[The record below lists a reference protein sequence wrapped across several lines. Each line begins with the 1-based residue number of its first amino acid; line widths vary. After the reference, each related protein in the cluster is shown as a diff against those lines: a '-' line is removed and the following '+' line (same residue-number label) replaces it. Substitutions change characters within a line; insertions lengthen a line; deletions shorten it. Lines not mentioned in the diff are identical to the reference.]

1 MKYKILFT
9 KMLFLSCLAVALGFA
24 LGGCSDDDEGL
35 QAGYG
40 HVQFKLFKSG
50 SYQSGKTATSR
61 AGTNELEYLRE
72 AQKMKIVLIGEDGKE
87 IIQTVGL
94 NAMGSDSEL
103 GLRSENLELMA
114 GKYTVVGFYLYK
126 IEEQDLEQILSGEPE
141 EPTVVTV
148 VNGGLAMQDI
158 AIKVVER
165 GGVKFTL
172 KKKIVPASRD
182 VENADKFI
190 FSDVCFATI
199 WVRDEFSKVKTAYKM
214 VPCEY
219 TEKAGANREDYAIA
233 VSDSL
238 LMLKAGTYS
247 VTSYEL
253 HDKNKKR
260 LDADVVA
267 EGSTFKVVDNQ
278 TTEAEVPVNLY
289 ESAEY
294 IQDYLALREIWEALD
309 GPNWRNSS
317 TAYPIGVNWNFEKE
331 VDMWGDQP
339 GVVTNDKGRIIN
351 IDLGSFGAK
360 GDIPACLGRLTELKI
375 LSLGTHSDAIG
386 GDFVKQLSKPMT
398 HQQRE
403 LCRNDYY
410 NSFLKEDRR
419 AILSE
424 PMKLGLKLQGKPVDE
439 QKEIGMGRGATTR
452 DVSPGNLSNGICG
465 IPKDIEKLTKLQQL
479 YIANGAFVGFAEGTD
494 LSGLTDL
501 TDMELYN
508 CPSME
513 ELPEALFTLPNLAL
527 LNLANNP
534 QIPSAVFEEG
544 LKKFAEGASQEDIQ
558 LLYLGYNNLTTLPK
572 EFKNLKKI
580 SKLDCVHNKIK
591 KIPAFGKSVS
601 FVQLTMDYNQIEEVP
616 TAEDG
621 YFCGFEDIETFSFA
635 HNKIKVFPDTFDAKS
650 KFTIGTIDFSYN
662 EITEFQNAENFR
674 GMNTSTLTL
683 TGNKLTKFPSL
694 LFNKGSR
701 IDALLLSG
709 NGMTDFPDGSLKG
722 SESFYLVTLDLSYNK
737 LSKLPKE
744 LEEQAA
750 VTLPYLY
757 GVDLSN
763 NCFDKFPVGI
773 LNVDHLTTLVLR
785 NQRNEKGD
793 RLLRDWPKGISM
805 CPSLRILYLA
815 GNDFRKI
822 DDTISPNIFM
832 FEIKDNP
839 NISIDVSGVCN
850 YIQAGYYQLI
860 YDPTQDIRG
869 CDILDLVK

>member
-24 LGGCSDDDEGL
+24 FGGCSDDDEGL

-126 IEEQDLEQILSGEPE
+126 IKEQELDQILSGEPE
-141 EPTVVTV
+141 EQTVVTV
-148 VNGGLAMQDI
+148 VNGGLALQDI

-190 FSDVCFATI
+190 FSDVHFATI
-199 WVRDEFSKVKTAYKM
+199 WVRDEFSKVVTSYKM
-214 VPCEY
+214 IPCEY
-219 TEKAGANREDYAIA
+219 TEKAGANRKDYAISA
-233 VSDSL
+233 SDSL

-253 HDKNKKR
+253 HDKDKKR
-260 LDADVVA
+260 LDADVIT

-278 TTEAEVPVNLY
+278 TTEAEVSVNLH

-309 GPNWRNSS
+309 GPNWRNTS

-339 GVVTNDKGRIIN
+339 GVVTNNKGRIIN

-360 GDIPACLGRLTELKI
+360 GDIPACLGRLKDLKI

-410 NSFLKEDRR
+410 NSFLKKDRR
-419 AILSE
+419 AELSE

-439 QKEIGMGRGATTR
+439 QIAIGMKNGASTR

-465 IPKDIEKLTKLQQL
+465 IPKEIENLTNLQQL
-479 YIANGAFVGFAEGTD
+479 YIANGKFVDFAPNTD
-494 LSGLTDL
+494 LSGMKDL

-508 CPSME
+508 CPSMMK
-513 ELPEALFTLPNLAL
+513 LPDALHTLPNLAL

-534 QIPSAVFEEG
+534 QIPSADFEEG
-544 LKKFAEGASQEDIQ
+544 LVKFAEGASQEDIQ
-558 LLYLGYNNLTTLPK
+558 LLYLGYNNLTTLPI

-580 SKLDCVHNKIK
+580 AKLDCVHNKIK
-591 KIPAFGKSVS
+591 EIPAFGKSVS
-601 FVQLTMDYNQIEEVP
+601 FVQLTMDYNQIEVVP

-635 HNKIKVFPDTFDAKS
+635 NNKIKVFPNTFDAKS
-650 KFTIGTIDFSYN
+650 KFTIGSIDFSYN
-662 EITEFQNAENFR
+662 EITEFQDAENFR
-674 GMNTSTLTL
+674 GMNASTLTL
-683 TGNKLTKFPSL
+683 TGNKLKTFPSL

-701 IDALLLSG
+701 IDALILNG

-744 LEEQAA
+744 LEDQAA

-763 NCFDKFPVGI
+763 NCFEKFPTGI

-785 NQRNEKGD
+785 NQLNEGGD

-839 NISIDVSGVCN
+839 SISIDVSGVCN

-860 YDPTQDIRG
+860 YDPEQDIRG